1 MLKAT
6 SAFMN
11 IGQRNI
17 VLAQDMLRDERI
29 PIISSDTG
37 GMHGR
42 KLVFNT
48 QTGVVLVKLLKKQI
62 DDIKI

>member
-6 SAFMN
+6 SALMN

-29 PIISSDTG
+29 PIISADTG
-37 GMHGR
+37 GKHGR
-42 KLVFNT
+42 KLLFNT

-62 DDIKI
+62 DDIQI